1 MIICFS
7 NVSKHNYCFSDF
19 PFPDDVPDYPHNK
32 DMAKYIKDYAAHF
45 KLHDCIQFFTKV
57 KKLEKTGKHG
67 MARRLK
73 YHLVINIAGFFLV
86 IIYDLLL
93 INTYLLIFLKSFF

>member
-1 MIICFS
+1 MIKCFS

-45 KLHDCIQFFTKV
+45 KLQEYIQFLTKV

-73 YHLVINIAGFFLV
+73 CHLLLLLVIF
-86 IIYDLLL
+86 
-93 INTYLLIFLKSFF
+93 

>member
-45 KLHDCIQFFTKV
+45 KLQEHIKFFTKV
-57 KKLEKTGKHG
+57 KRLEKTGKHG

-73 YHLVINIAGFFLV
+73 YHL
-86 IIYDLLL
+86 LLL
-93 INTYLLIFLKSFF
+93 LLLLLFI